1 MANILRKMKNDR
13 KNTIMLRDITQEL
26 NFTGGIDSSFPIH
39 KCLELKFILKLTHF
53 NPVYSILLAN
63 FLIGLDSCDT
73 IQGNKRENFQ
83 VIKK

>member
-13 KNTIMLRDITQEL
+13 KNTIMLRDITLEL
-26 NFTGGIDSSFPIH
+26 NFTGGIDSSFLIH
-39 KCLELKFILKLTHF
+39 KCLFYLKLTHF

-73 IQGNKRENFQ
+73 I
-83 VIKK
+83 